1 MIKEELR
8 VIKQGERF
16 RHLINITKE
25 DLERLDL
32 IDKLKYIDMS
42 NYKNHDKDLAI
53 ILLSP
58 KEYGKLNNTCIRY
71 ESDDKFR
78 RLNNQINQLEEE
90 LEILKKKNR
99 RLEFKIEEHD
109 RGYA

>member
-1 MIKEELR
+1 MIKKELS
-8 VIKQGERF
+8 VIKSRKSF

-25 DLERLDL
+25 DLERLNL
-32 IDKLKYIDMS
+32 TDKLKYIDRS
-42 NYKNHDKDLAI
+42 NYKIHEEDLSI

-58 KEYGKLNNTCIRY
+58 KEFNKLNNTCIRY
-71 ESDDKFR
+71 ESNDKFR

-90 LEILKKKNR
+90 LEILKKQNR
-99 RLEFKIEEHD
+99 RLEFKIEEHN